1 MALLPR
7 LHLREPNEYDTT
19 KPFGFYLPLLKTCL
33 KWKFLCSRDVGKCRG
48 GSVRLYEKIL
58 FLTVGES
65 VYYLIVKCP

>member
-1 MALLPR
+1 MEIPVLSR
-7 LHLREPNEYDTT
+7 CREV
-19 KPFGFYLPLLKTCL
+19 
-33 KWKFLCSRDVGKCRG
+33 SG